1 MTMRDSTEV
10 LKIISSLLKLVKSI
24 ISQVLP
30 CNDDSSSIPTLTFN
44 FVTIADLAKMQ
55 KDEKVDLIGEEEFC
69 SVSMLRF

>member
-10 LKIISSLLKLVKSI
+10 RKIISSLLKLVKLI
-24 ISQVLP
+24 ISQVLA

-55 KDEKVDLIGEEEFC
+55 KDEKVDIIGEEEFC
-69 SVSMLRF
+69 SFSMLR